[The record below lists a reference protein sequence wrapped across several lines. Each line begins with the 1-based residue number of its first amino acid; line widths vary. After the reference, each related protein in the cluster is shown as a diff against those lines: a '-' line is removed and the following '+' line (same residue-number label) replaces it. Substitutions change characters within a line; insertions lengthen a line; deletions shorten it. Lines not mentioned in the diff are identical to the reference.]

1 MLMSCS
7 AFIISMSLMNV
18 ESFFECIFIF
28 ECTFYLVYFVIHV
41 LSKWWCL
48 QNIFVCLIIWTA
60 LSLHLWGTFFMAVS
74 SYVFLTCLFL
84 FPCLVLAIQP
94 CMLCNPD
101 SKNLNLKNLKNLKFK
116 SKFKNVT
123 QNLNLVYVYCWFFT
137 IPFQSSITS
146 VDRFCSSY
154 VTCNVIN
161 MSASL
166 WFFSTVKIVNLECKI
181 HTGSD

>member
-1 MLMSCS
+1 MLSLFLS
-7 AFIISMSLMNV
+7 AFLN
-18 ESFFECIFIF
+18 
-28 ECTFYLVYFVIHV
+28 TFYLVYFVIHV

-48 QNIFVCLIIWTA
+48 QNIFVCLIIWIA
-60 LSLHLWGTFFMAVS
+60 LILDLWGTFFMTVSNQS

-94 CMLCNPD
+94 CMLCNPN

-116 SKFKNVT
+116 SKLKNVR
-123 QNLNLVYVYCWFFT
+123 QNLNLIYVYYWFFT
-137 IPFQSSITS
+137 ISFQSSITS

-161 MSASL
+161 MSASS